1 MLRCLTFLSISL
13 FVSIQSFYKI
23 VKTFLLQKIFY
34 FWLFFFFFYNNDVI
48 QKTKINKN
56 TCNRALT
63 TIIVLLYSSPI
74 AVPFSYTYVFISPK
88 MYHSLFGMFIV
99 VNFLTMFLENLIDL
113 DGGLSINPTIIDFVF
128 GRRSAV
134 KIFSI
139 SYANVLLL
147 LFWCLTPWMHLYVL
161 CK

>member
-34 FWLFFFFFYNNDVI
+34 FWIFFFFYNNDVI

-74 AVPFSYTYVFISPK
+74 AVPFSYTHVFISPK

>member
-1 MLRCLTFLSISL
+1 M
-13 FVSIQSFYKI
+13 
-23 VKTFLLQKIFY
+23 
-34 FWLFFFFFYNNDVI
+34 
-48 QKTKINKN
+48 
-56 TCNRALT
+56 
-63 TIIVLLYSSPI
+63 LLYSSPI
-74 AVPFSYTYVFISPK
+74 AVPFSYTHVFISPK
-88 MYHSLFGMFIV
+88 MYHSLFGMFIA

-147 LFWCLTPWMHLYVL
+147 LF
-161 CK
+161 